1 MEENSNIQEE
11 VKTELKQENNQ
22 DDEIEILEV
31 EEVKEKKDFSNV
43 LSGIF
48 KNKKIITAAG
58 IVAVVIAAAVTCVVI
73 SVNKRGTK
81 QTLAVEETTTQ
92 AETVTQEQTTEE
104 PKKLEN
110 LMLEANADESSITAH
125 FVNESGEAVTGH
137 NFAVRLLSGSIEEN
151 QEKVDKL
158 KNDKKSGTD
167 NLKESTA
174 VQTQENGSQSE
185 DVVAQTGATEYEDDN
200 QDGEVVITDL
210 NEGTYTLV
218 AKAYEGFALPDAA
231 EVSLVKYTVIENI
244 LESVVYEDE
253 STIKEDPENGR
264 DDEPEDEPVTP
275 NGSIV
280 ITPPSYLD
288 DNNGVVSH
296 IKTQNDSYVYETK
309 NVSTAIFSDSDIA
322 SYEKAACFI
331 ENNDEIKEFEGL
343 VKERTTVSVTD
354 GDKSVISTFLV
365 KSDKKQES
373 QTTAEKETQTAS
385 DGKLYDVYTLSPVL
399 VKEYGDGWHNIGG
412 NRYYYR
418 GSQRVTG
425 WQNIDGLQYYFD
437 GNGKLSSCTMIDV
450 STYNG
455 DIDWNAVKAAGV
467 DYAII
472 RVGYRG
478 YGTARLVQDRR
489 FEQNMRGAINAGIRV
504 GAYIVTQAVNTEE
517 AVEEASFIVEKCR
530 GYNVTLPLAIDVEWA
545 GNSYEEGRANSISAS
560 TRTDVINAFARTVM
574 NSGYAAMAYA
584 NKDWFENKI
593 YSGNLFSSCKIW
605 LAQYRN
611 TEYTYGGRVN
621 MWQYTSR
628 AVINGANTG
637 MGYCDLNYYLV
648 DKNYKE

>member
-1 MEENSNIQEE
+1 VEENSNIQEE
-11 VKTELKQENNQ
+11 VKTEIKQENNQ

-48 KNKKIITAAG
+48 KNKKILTAAG

-309 NVSTAIFSDSDIA
+309 NVSTALFSDSDIA

-373 QTTAEKETQTAS
+373 QMTAEKETQTAS

-450 STYNG
+450 SKHNG

-478 YGTARLVQDRR
+478 YGTARLVQDAC
-489 FEQNMRGAINAGIRV
+489 FDQNMRGAINAGIRV

-530 GYNVTLPLAIDVEWA
+530 GYNVTLPLAIDVEWTT
-545 GNSYEEGRANSISAS
+545 NRDGRADYISVS

-574 NSGYAAMAYA
+574 NSGYTAMAYA

-621 MWQYTSR
+621 MWQYTSKGR
-628 AVINGANTG
+628 VDGING
-637 MGYCDLNYYLV
+637 DV
-648 DKNYKE
+648 DISAWVY

>member
-11 VKTELKQENNQ
+11 VKTEIKQGNNQ

-48 KNKKIITAAG
+48 KNKKILTAAG

-280 ITPPSYLD
+280 ITPPSYSD

-373 QTTAEKETQTAS
+373 QMTAEKETQTAS

-489 FEQNMRGAINAGIRV
+489 FEQNMRGAINAGISV

-621 MWQYTSR
+621 MWQYTSKGR
-628 AVINGANTG
+628 VDGING
-637 MGYCDLNYYLV
+637 DV
-648 DKNYKE
+648 DISAWVY

>member
-11 VKTELKQENNQ
+11 VKTEIKQENNQ

-48 KNKKIITAAG
+48 KNKKILTAAG

-158 KNDKKSGTD
+158 KNDKKSGTY

-174 VQTQENGSQSE
+174 VQTQENGSLSE

-309 NVSTAIFSDSDIA
+309 NVSTALFSDSDIA

-621 MWQYTSR
+621 IWQYTSKGR
-628 AVINGANTG
+628 VDGING
-637 MGYCDLNYYLV
+637 DV
-648 DKNYKE
+648 DISAWVY

>member
-11 VKTELKQENNQ
+11 VKTEIKQENNQ

-73 SVNKRGTK
+73 SVNIRGTK

-125 FVNESGEAVTGH
+125 FVNESGETVTGH

-158 KNDKKSGTD
+158 KNDKKSGID

-174 VQTQENGSQSE
+174 VQTQENGSLSE

-253 STIKEDPENGR
+253 STIQEDPENGR

-280 ITPPSYLD
+280 ITPPSYSD

-385 DGKLYDVYTLSPVL
+385 DGKLYDVYTLSPIL

-621 MWQYTSR
+621 MWQYTSKGR
-628 AVINGANTG
+628 VDGING
-637 MGYCDLNYYLV
+637 DV
-648 DKNYKE
+648 DISAWVY

>member
-11 VKTELKQENNQ
+11 VKTEIKQENNQ

-43 LSGIF
+43 LSGVF
-48 KNKKIITAAG
+48 KNKKTLTAAG
-58 IVAVVIAAAVTCVVI
+58 IVAVVIATAVTCVVI

-92 AETVTQEQTTEE
+92 AETITQEQTTEE

-110 LMLEANADESSITAH
+110 LMLEANAEESSITAH

-280 ITPPSYLD
+280 ITPPSYSD

-574 NSGYAAMAYA
+574 NSGYTAMAYA

-621 MWQYTSR
+621 MWQYTSKGR
-628 AVINGANTG
+628 VDGING
-637 MGYCDLNYYLV
+637 DV
-648 DKNYKE
+648 DISAWVY

>member
-11 VKTELKQENNQ
+11 VKTEIKQENNQ

-48 KNKKIITAAG
+48 KNKKTLTAAG

-81 QTLAVEETTTQ
+81 QTLAVEEMTTQ

-110 LMLEANADESSITAH
+110 LMLEANAEESSITAH

-158 KNDKKSGTD
+158 KNDKKGGTD

-264 DDEPEDEPVTP
+264 DDEPEDETVTP

-365 KSDKKQES
+365 KSDKKRES

-574 NSGYAAMAYA
+574 NSGYTAMAYA

-621 MWQYTSR
+621 MWQYTSKGR
-628 AVINGANTG
+628 VDGING
-637 MGYCDLNYYLV
+637 DV
-648 DKNYKE
+648 DISAWVY

>member
-11 VKTELKQENNQ
+11 VKTEIKQENNQ

-31 EEVKEKKDFSNV
+31 EDVKEKKDFSNV

-174 VQTQENGSQSE
+174 VQTQENGSLSE

-280 ITPPSYLD
+280 ITPPSYSD

-309 NVSTAIFSDSDIA
+309 NVITALFSDSDIA

-373 QTTAEKETQTAS
+373 QTTAEKESQTAS

-621 MWQYTSR
+621 MWQYTSKGR
-628 AVINGANTG
+628 VDGING
-637 MGYCDLNYYLV
+637 DV
-648 DKNYKE
+648 DISAWVY

>member
-1 MEENSNIQEE
+1 MEENGNIQEE
-11 VKTELKQENNQ
+11 VKTEIKQENNQ

-48 KNKKIITAAG
+48 KNKKILTAAG

-110 LMLEANADESSITAH
+110 LMLEANAEESSITAH

-280 ITPPSYLD
+280 ITPPSYSD

-365 KSDKKQES
+365 KSDKKQKS

-574 NSGYAAMAYA
+574 NSGYTAMAYA

-621 MWQYTSR
+621 MWQYTSKGR
-628 AVINGANTG
+628 VDGING
-637 MGYCDLNYYLV
+637 DV
-648 DKNYKE
+648 DISAWVY

>member
-11 VKTELKQENNQ
+11 VKTEIKQENNQ

-31 EEVKEKKDFSNV
+31 EEVKEKKNFSNV

-48 KNKKIITAAG
+48 KNKKMLTAAG

-158 KNDKKSGTD
+158 KNDKKSFTD

-174 VQTQENGSQSE
+174 AHPQEDTSLSE

-280 ITPPSYLD
+280 ITPPSYSD

-365 KSDKKQES
+365 KSDKKQEL
-373 QTTAEKETQTAS
+373 QTTDEKETQTAS

-621 MWQYTSR
+621 MWQYTSKGR
-628 AVINGANTG
+628 VDGING
-637 MGYCDLNYYLV
+637 DV
-648 DKNYKE
+648 DISAWVY

>member
-11 VKTELKQENNQ
+11 VKTEIKQENNQ

-31 EEVKEKKDFSNV
+31 EDVKEKKDFSNV

-158 KNDKKSGTD
+158 KNDKKSSTD

-174 VQTQENGSQSE
+174 VQTQKNGSQSE
-185 DVVAQTGATEYEDDN
+185 DVVAQTGAAEYEDDN

-280 ITPPSYLD
+280 ITPPSYSD

-309 NVSTAIFSDSDIA
+309 NVSTALFSDSDIA

-365 KSDKKQES
+365 KSDKKHES
-373 QTTAEKETQTAS
+373 QTTAEKETQKAS

-593 YSGNLFSSCKIW
+593 YSGNLFSLCKIW

-621 MWQYTSR
+621 MWQYTSKGR
-628 AVINGANTG
+628 VDGING
-637 MGYCDLNYYLV
+637 DV
-648 DKNYKE
+648 DISAWVY

>member
-11 VKTELKQENNQ
+11 VKTEIKQGNNQ

-48 KNKKIITAAG
+48 KNKKILTAAG

-280 ITPPSYLD
+280 ITPPSYSD

-373 QTTAEKETQTAS
+373 QMTAEKETQTAS

-450 STYNG
+450 SKHNG

-478 YGTARLVQDRR
+478 YGTARLVQDAC
-489 FEQNMRGAINAGIRV
+489 FDQNMRGAINAGIRV

-530 GYNVTLPLAIDVEWA
+530 GYNVTLPLAIDVEWTT
-545 GNSYEEGRANSISAS
+545 NRDGRADYISVS

-621 MWQYTSR
+621 MWQYTSKGR
-628 AVINGANTG
+628 VDGING
-637 MGYCDLNYYLV
+637 DV
-648 DKNYKE
+648 DISAWVY

>member
-11 VKTELKQENNQ
+11 VKTEIKQENNQ

-48 KNKKIITAAG
+48 KNKKILTAAG

-309 NVSTAIFSDSDIA
+309 NVSTALFSDSDIA

-373 QTTAEKETQTAS
+373 QMTAEKETQTAS

-450 STYNG
+450 SKHNG

-478 YGTARLVQDRR
+478 YGTARLVQDAC
-489 FEQNMRGAINAGIRV
+489 FDQNMRGAINAGIRV

-574 NSGYAAMAYA
+574 NSGYTAMAYA

-621 MWQYTSR
+621 MWQYTSKGR
-628 AVINGANTG
+628 VDGING
-637 MGYCDLNYYLV
+637 DV
-648 DKNYKE
+648 DISAWVY

>member
-11 VKTELKQENNQ
+11 LKTEIKQENNQ

-48 KNKKIITAAG
+48 KNKKTLTAAG

-81 QTLAVEETTTQ
+81 QTLAVEEMTTQ

-110 LMLEANADESSITAH
+110 LMLEANAEESSITAH

-158 KNDKKSGTD
+158 KNDKKGGTD

-264 DDEPEDEPVTP
+264 DDEPEDETVTP

-365 KSDKKQES
+365 KSDKKRES

-574 NSGYAAMAYA
+574 NSGYTAMAYA

-621 MWQYTSR
+621 MWQYTSKGR
-628 AVINGANTG
+628 VDGING
-637 MGYCDLNYYLV
+637 DV
-648 DKNYKE
+648 DISAWVY

>member
-11 VKTELKQENNQ
+11 VKTEIKQGNNQ

-158 KNDKKSGTD
+158 KNDKKSGID

-174 VQTQENGSQSE
+174 VQTQENGSLSE

-231 EVSLVKYTVIENI
+231 EVLLVKYTVIENI

-280 ITPPSYLD
+280 ITPPSYSD

-365 KSDKKQES
+365 KSDKKQEL
-373 QTTAEKETQTAS
+373 QITTEKETQTAS

-621 MWQYTSR
+621 MWQYTSKGR
-628 AVINGANTG
+628 VDGING
-637 MGYCDLNYYLV
+637 DV
-648 DKNYKE
+648 DISAWVY

>member
-1 MEENSNIQEE
+1 MEENNIQEEE
-11 VKTELKQENNQ
+11 VKTEIKQENNQ
-22 DDEIEILEV
+22 DDKIEILEV
-31 EEVKEKKDFSNV
+31 EEVKEKKNFSNV
-43 LSGIF
+43 LSGIL
-48 KNKKIITAAG
+48 KNKKILTAAG

-104 PKKLEN
+104 QKKLEN

-253 STIKEDPENGR
+253 STIQEDPENGR

-280 ITPPSYLD
+280 ITPPSYSD

-309 NVSTAIFSDSDIA
+309 NVSTALFSDSDIA

-455 DIDWNAVKAAGV
+455 NIDWNAVKAAGV

-574 NSGYAAMAYA
+574 NSGYTAMAYA

-621 MWQYTSR
+621 MWQYTSKGR
-628 AVINGANTG
+628 VDGING
-637 MGYCDLNYYLV
+637 DV
-648 DKNYKE
+648 DISAWVY

>member
-11 VKTELKQENNQ
+11 VKTEIKQENNQ

-48 KNKKIITAAG
+48 KNKKMLTAAG

-218 AKAYEGFALPDAA
+218 AKAYAGFALPDAA

-280 ITPPSYLD
+280 ITLPSYLD

-309 NVSTAIFSDSDIA
+309 NVSTALFSDSDIA
-322 SYEKAACFI
+322 AYEKAACFI

-621 MWQYTSR
+621 MWQYTSKGR
-628 AVINGANTG
+628 VDGING
-637 MGYCDLNYYLV
+637 DV
-648 DKNYKE
+648 DISAWVY

>member
-1 MEENSNIQEE
+1 MEENGNIQEE
-11 VKTELKQENNQ
+11 VKTEIKQENNQ

-48 KNKKIITAAG
+48 KNKKILTAAG

-110 LMLEANADESSITAH
+110 LMLEANAEESSITAH

-280 ITPPSYLD
+280 ITPPSYSD

-343 VKERTTVSVTD
+343 VKEKTTVSVTD

-489 FEQNMRGAINAGIRV
+489 FEQNMGGAINAGIRV

-574 NSGYAAMAYA
+574 NSGYIAMAYA

-621 MWQYTSR
+621 MWQYTSKGR
-628 AVINGANTG
+628 VDGING
-637 MGYCDLNYYLV
+637 DV
-648 DKNYKE
+648 DISAWVY

>member
-11 VKTELKQENNQ
+11 VKTEIKQGNNQ

-158 KNDKKSGTD
+158 KNDKKSGID

-174 VQTQENGSQSE
+174 VQTQENGSLSE

-231 EVSLVKYTVIENI
+231 EVLLVKYTVIENI

-280 ITPPSYLD
+280 ITSPSYSD

-309 NVSTAIFSDSDIA
+309 NVSTALFSDSDIA

-437 GNGKLSSCTMIDV
+437 GNGKLSLCTMIDV

-621 MWQYTSR
+621 MWQYTSKGR
-628 AVINGANTG
+628 VDGING
-637 MGYCDLNYYLV
+637 DV
-648 DKNYKE
+648 DISAWVY

>member
-11 VKTELKQENNQ
+11 VKTEIKQGNNQ

-158 KNDKKSGTD
+158 KNDKKSGID

-174 VQTQENGSQSE
+174 VQTQENGSLSE

-231 EVSLVKYTVIENI
+231 EVLLVKYTVIENI

-280 ITPPSYLD
+280 ITSPSYSD

-365 KSDKKQES
+365 KSDKKQEL
-373 QTTAEKETQTAS
+373 QITTEKETQTAS

-425 WQNIDGLQYYFD
+425 WQNIGGLQYYFD

-621 MWQYTSR
+621 MWQYTSKGR
-628 AVINGANTG
+628 VDGING
-637 MGYCDLNYYLV
+637 DV
-648 DKNYKE
+648 DISAWVY

>member
-1 MEENSNIQEE
+1 M
-11 VKTELKQENNQ
+11 
-22 DDEIEILEV
+22 
-31 EEVKEKKDFSNV
+31 
-43 LSGIF
+43 
-48 KNKKIITAAG
+48 
-58 IVAVVIAAAVTCVVI
+58 
-73 SVNKRGTK
+73 
-81 QTLAVEETTTQ
+81 
-92 AETVTQEQTTEE
+92 
-104 PKKLEN
+104 
-110 LMLEANADESSITAH
+110 
-125 FVNESGEAVTGH
+125 
-137 NFAVRLLSGSIEEN
+137 
-151 QEKVDKL
+151 L

-231 EVSLVKYTVIENI
+231 EVSLVQYTVIENI

-253 STIKEDPENGR
+253 STIQEDPENGR

-280 ITPPSYLD
+280 ITPPSYSD

-309 NVSTAIFSDSDIA
+309 NVSTALFSDSDIA

-373 QTTAEKETQTAS
+373 QTTDEKETQTAS

-455 DIDWNAVKAAGV
+455 NIDWDAVKAAGV

-560 TRTDVINAFARTVM
+560 IRTDVINAFARTVM
-574 NSGYAAMAYA
+574 NSGYTAMAYA

-621 MWQYTSR
+621 MWQYTSKGR
-628 AVINGANTG
+628 VDGING
-637 MGYCDLNYYLV
+637 DV
-648 DKNYKE
+648 DISAWVY

>member
-11 VKTELKQENNQ
+11 VKTEIKQENNQ

-43 LSGIF
+43 LSGVF
-48 KNKKIITAAG
+48 KNKKTLTAAG
-58 IVAVVIAAAVTCVVI
+58 IVAVVIATAVTCVVI

-110 LMLEANADESSITAH
+110 LMLEANAEESSITAH

-280 ITPPSYLD
+280 ITPPSYSD

-489 FEQNMRGAINAGIRV
+489 FEQNMRGAINAEIRV

-574 NSGYAAMAYA
+574 NSGYTAMAYA

-621 MWQYTSR
+621 MWQYTSKGR
-628 AVINGANTG
+628 VDGING
-637 MGYCDLNYYLV
+637 DV
-648 DKNYKE
+648 DISAWVY

>member
-11 VKTELKQENNQ
+11 VKTEIKQGNNQ

-158 KNDKKSGTD
+158 KNDKKSGID

-174 VQTQENGSQSE
+174 VQTQENGSLSE

-280 ITPPSYLD
+280 ITSPSYSD

-309 NVSTAIFSDSDIA
+309 NVSTALFSDSDIA

-621 MWQYTSR
+621 MWQYTSKGR
-628 AVINGANTG
+628 VDGING
-637 MGYCDLNYYLV
+637 DV
-648 DKNYKE
+648 DISAWVY

>member
-11 VKTELKQENNQ
+11 VKTEIKQGNNQ

-174 VQTQENGSQSE
+174 VQTQENGSLSE

-280 ITPPSYLD
+280 ITPPSYSD

-296 IKTQNDSYVYETK
+296 IKTQNNSYVYETK

-450 STYNG
+450 SKHNG

-478 YGTARLVQDRR
+478 YGTARLVQDAC
-489 FEQNMRGAINAGIRV
+489 FDQNMRGAINAGIRV

-530 GYNVTLPLAIDVEWA
+530 EYNVTLPLAIDVEWTT
-545 GNSYEEGRANSISAS
+545 NRDGRADYISVS

-621 MWQYTSR
+621 MWQYTSKGR
-628 AVINGANTG
+628 VDGING
-637 MGYCDLNYYLV
+637 DV
-648 DKNYKE
+648 DISAWVY

>member
-1 MEENSNIQEE
+1 MEENNIQEEE
-11 VKTELKQENNQ
+11 VKTEIKQENNQ

-43 LSGIF
+43 LFGIF
-48 KNKKIITAAG
+48 KNKKVITAAG

-92 AETVTQEQTTEE
+92 AVTVTQEQTTEE

-280 ITPPSYLD
+280 ITPPSYSD

-322 SYEKAACFI
+322 TYEKAACFI

-621 MWQYTSR
+621 MWQYTSKGR
-628 AVINGANTG
+628 VDGING
-637 MGYCDLNYYLV
+637 DV
-648 DKNYKE
+648 DISAWVY

>member
-11 VKTELKQENNQ
+11 VKTEIKQGNNQ

-158 KNDKKSGTD
+158 KNDKKSGID

-174 VQTQENGSQSE
+174 VQTQENGSLSE

-218 AKAYEGFALPDAA
+218 AKAYEGLALPDAA

-280 ITPPSYLD
+280 ITPPSYSD

-309 NVSTAIFSDSDIA
+309 NVSTALFSDSDIA

-621 MWQYTSR
+621 MWQYTSKGR
-628 AVINGANTG
+628 VDGING
-637 MGYCDLNYYLV
+637 DV
-648 DKNYKE
+648 DISAWVY

>member
-11 VKTELKQENNQ
+11 VKTEIKQENNQ

-48 KNKKIITAAG
+48 KNKKMLTAAG

-125 FVNESGEAVTGH
+125 FVNESGETVTGH

-280 ITPPSYLD
+280 ITPPSYSD

-309 NVSTAIFSDSDIA
+309 NVITALFSDSDIA

-373 QTTAEKETQTAS
+373 QTTAEKESQTAS

-574 NSGYAAMAYA
+574 NSGYTAMAYA

-621 MWQYTSR
+621 MWQYTSKGR
-628 AVINGANTG
+628 VDGING
-637 MGYCDLNYYLV
+637 DV
-648 DKNYKE
+648 DISAWVY

>member
-11 VKTELKQENNQ
+11 VKTEIKQENNQ

-48 KNKKIITAAG
+48 KNKKTLTAAG

-81 QTLAVEETTTQ
+81 QTLAVEEMTTQ
-92 AETVTQEQTTEE
+92 AETVTHEQTTEE

-110 LMLEANADESSITAH
+110 LMLEANAEESSITAH

-158 KNDKKSGTD
+158 KNDKKGGTD

-280 ITPPSYLD
+280 ITPPSYSD

-574 NSGYAAMAYA
+574 NSGYTAMAYA

-621 MWQYTSR
+621 MWQYTSKGR
-628 AVINGANTG
+628 VDGING
-637 MGYCDLNYYLV
+637 DV
-648 DKNYKE
+648 DISAWVY

>member
-1 MEENSNIQEE
+1 MEENNIQEEE
-11 VKTELKQENNQ
+11 VKTEIKQENNQ

-43 LSGIF
+43 LSGIL
-48 KNKKIITAAG
+48 KNKKILTAAG

-200 QDGEVVITDL
+200 QDGKVVITDL

-253 STIKEDPENGR
+253 STIQEDPENGR
-264 DDEPEDEPVTP
+264 DDEREDEPVTP

-280 ITPPSYLD
+280 ITPPSYSD

-296 IKTQNDSYVYETK
+296 IKIQNDSYVYETK
-309 NVSTAIFSDSDIA
+309 NVSTALFSDSDIA

-450 STYNG
+450 SKHNG

-478 YGTARLVQDRR
+478 YGTARLVQDAC
-489 FEQNMRGAINAGIRV
+489 FDQNMRGAINAGIRV
-504 GAYIVTQAVNTEE
+504 GTYIVTQAVNTEE

-530 GYNVTLPLAIDVEWA
+530 GYNVTLPLAIDVEWTT
-545 GNSYEEGRANSISAS
+545 NRDGRADYISVS

-574 NSGYAAMAYA
+574 NSGYTAMAYA

-621 MWQYTSR
+621 MWQYTSKGR
-628 AVINGANTG
+628 VDGING
-637 MGYCDLNYYLV
+637 DV
-648 DKNYKE
+648 DISAWVY

>member
-11 VKTELKQENNQ
+11 VKTEIKQGNNQ

-58 IVAVVIAAAVTCVVI
+58 IVAVVIATAVTCVVI

-174 VQTQENGSQSE
+174 VQTQKNGSQSE

-280 ITPPSYLD
+280 ITPPSYSD

-309 NVSTAIFSDSDIA
+309 NVITALFSDSDIA

-373 QTTAEKETQTAS
+373 QTTAEKESQTAS

-621 MWQYTSR
+621 MWQYTSKGR
-628 AVINGANTG
+628 VDGING
-637 MGYCDLNYYLV
+637 DV
-648 DKNYKE
+648 DISAWVY

>member
-11 VKTELKQENNQ
+11 VKTEIKQGNNQ

-158 KNDKKSGTD
+158 KNDKKSGID

-174 VQTQENGSQSE
+174 VQTQENGSLSE

-231 EVSLVKYTVIENI
+231 EVLLVKYTVIENI

-280 ITPPSYLD
+280 ITSPSYSD

-309 NVSTAIFSDSDIA
+309 NVSTALFSDSDIA

-489 FEQNMRGAINAGIRV
+489 FEQNMCGAINAGIRV

-621 MWQYTSR
+621 MWQYTSKGR
-628 AVINGANTG
+628 VDGING
-637 MGYCDLNYYLV
+637 DV
-648 DKNYKE
+648 DISAWVY

>member
-11 VKTELKQENNQ
+11 VKTEIKQGNNQ

-158 KNDKKSGTD
+158 KNDKKSGID

-174 VQTQENGSQSE
+174 VQTQENGSLSE

-280 ITPPSYLD
+280 ITPPSYSD

-309 NVSTAIFSDSDIA
+309 NVSTALFSDSDIA

-343 VKERTTVSVTD
+343 LKERTTVSVTD

-621 MWQYTSR
+621 MWQYTSKGR
-628 AVINGANTG
+628 VDGING
-637 MGYCDLNYYLV
+637 DV
-648 DKNYKE
+648 DISAWVY

>member
-11 VKTELKQENNQ
+11 VKTEIKQGNNQ

-31 EEVKEKKDFSNV
+31 EEVTEKKDFSNV

-280 ITPPSYLD
+280 ITPPSYSD

-331 ENNDEIKEFEGL
+331 DNNDEIKEFEGL

-574 NSGYAAMAYA
+574 NSGYTAMAYA

-621 MWQYTSR
+621 MWQYTSKGR
-628 AVINGANTG
+628 VDGING
-637 MGYCDLNYYLV
+637 DV
-648 DKNYKE
+648 DISAWVY

>member
-11 VKTELKQENNQ
+11 VKTEIKQENNQ
-22 DDEIEILEV
+22 DDEIEVLEV

-48 KNKKIITAAG
+48 KNKKMLTAAG

-174 VQTQENGSQSE
+174 VQTQENGSLSE

-218 AKAYEGFALPDAA
+218 AKAYAGFALPDAA

-309 NVSTAIFSDSDIA
+309 NVSTALFSDSDIA
-322 SYEKAACFI
+322 AYEKAACFI

-621 MWQYTSR
+621 MWQYTSKGR
-628 AVINGANTG
+628 VDGING
-637 MGYCDLNYYLV
+637 DV
-648 DKNYKE
+648 DISAWVY

>member
-11 VKTELKQENNQ
+11 VKTEIKQENNQ
-22 DDEIEILEV
+22 DGEIEILEV

-48 KNKKIITAAG
+48 KNKKTLTAAG

-81 QTLAVEETTTQ
+81 QTLSVEETTTQ

-110 LMLEANADESSITAH
+110 LMLEANAEESSITAH

-280 ITPPSYLD
+280 ITPPLYSD

-574 NSGYAAMAYA
+574 NSGYTAMAYA

-621 MWQYTSR
+621 MWQYTSKGR
-628 AVINGANTG
+628 VDGING
-637 MGYCDLNYYLV
+637 DV
-648 DKNYKE
+648 DISAWVY

>member
-1 MEENSNIQEE
+1 
-11 VKTELKQENNQ
+11 
-22 DDEIEILEV
+22 
-31 EEVKEKKDFSNV
+31 
-43 LSGIF
+43 
-48 KNKKIITAAG
+48 
-58 IVAVVIAAAVTCVVI
+58 
-73 SVNKRGTK
+73 
-81 QTLAVEETTTQ
+81 
-92 AETVTQEQTTEE
+92 
-104 PKKLEN
+104 
-110 LMLEANADESSITAH
+110 MLEANADESSITAH
-125 FVNESGEAVTGH
+125 FVNESGETVTGH

-185 DVVAQTGATEYEDDN
+185 DVVAQTGATEYEGDN

-280 ITPPSYLD
+280 ITPPSYSD

-309 NVSTAIFSDSDIA
+309 NVITALFSDSDIA

-373 QTTAEKETQTAS
+373 QTTAEKESQTAS

-574 NSGYAAMAYA
+574 NSGYTAMAYA

-593 YSGNLFSSCKIW
+593 YSGNLFSSVKIW

-621 MWQYTSR
+621 MWQYTSKGR
-628 AVINGANTG
+628 VDGINGDVDISG
-637 MGYCDLNYYLV
+637 MGILIKDL
-648 DKNYKE
+648 KEWRLIHENNVCVLRVR

>member
-11 VKTELKQENNQ
+11 VKTEIKQENNQ

-48 KNKKIITAAG
+48 KNKKILTAAG

-125 FVNESGEAVTGH
+125 FVNESGETVTGH

-264 DDEPEDEPVTP
+264 DGEPEDEPVTP

-322 SYEKAACFI
+322 SYEKAVCFI

-412 NRYYYR
+412 NRYYYM

-450 STYNG
+450 SKHNG

-478 YGTARLVQDRR
+478 YGTARLVQDAC
-489 FEQNMRGAINAGIRV
+489 FDQNMRGAINAGIRV

-530 GYNVTLPLAIDVEWA
+530 GYNVTLPLAIDVEWTT
-545 GNSYEEGRANSISAS
+545 NRDGRADYISVS

-621 MWQYTSR
+621 MWQYTSKGR
-628 AVINGANTG
+628 VDGING
-637 MGYCDLNYYLV
+637 DV
-648 DKNYKE
+648 DISAWVY

>member
-11 VKTELKQENNQ
+11 VKTEIKQENNQ

-125 FVNESGEAVTGH
+125 FVNESGEAVTAH

-174 VQTQENGSQSE
+174 VQTQENGSLSE

-280 ITPPSYLD
+280 ITPPSYSD

-296 IKTQNDSYVYETK
+296 IKTQNNSYVYETK

-450 STYNG
+450 SKHNG

-478 YGTARLVQDRR
+478 YGTARLVQDAC
-489 FEQNMRGAINAGIRV
+489 FDQNMRGAINAGIRV

-530 GYNVTLPLAIDVEWA
+530 EYNVTLPLAIDVEWTT
-545 GNSYEEGRANSISAS
+545 NRDGRADYISVS

-621 MWQYTSR
+621 MWQYTSKGR
-628 AVINGANTG
+628 VDGING
-637 MGYCDLNYYLV
+637 DV
-648 DKNYKE
+648 DISAWVY

>member
-11 VKTELKQENNQ
+11 VKTEIKQENNQ

-43 LSGIF
+43 LSGVF
-48 KNKKIITAAG
+48 KNKKTLTAAG
-58 IVAVVIAAAVTCVVI
+58 IVAVVIATAVTCVVI

-92 AETVTQEQTTEE
+92 GETVTQEQTTEE

-110 LMLEANADESSITAH
+110 LMLEANAEESSITAH

-280 ITPPSYLD
+280 ITPPSYSD

-574 NSGYAAMAYA
+574 NSGYTAMAYA

-621 MWQYTSR
+621 MWQYTSKGR
-628 AVINGANTG
+628 VDGING
-637 MGYCDLNYYLV
+637 DV
-648 DKNYKE
+648 DISAWVY